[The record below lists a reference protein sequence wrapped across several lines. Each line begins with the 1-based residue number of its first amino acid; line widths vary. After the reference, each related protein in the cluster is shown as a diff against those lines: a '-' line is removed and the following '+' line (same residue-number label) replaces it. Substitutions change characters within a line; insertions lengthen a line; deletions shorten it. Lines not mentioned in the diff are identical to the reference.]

1 MTACAAGEDEPTPT
15 AVGSSG
21 PAARAVGARLAPL
34 IAQADAVVAIGPE
47 ELEASDSLEAA
58 VLDAD
63 GSLPLL
69 VECSPGAH
77 AAAGRTGIDEVI
89 EGLRAAPGVGRAL
102 VHWRPGAE
110 HGAGGVVCPT
120 DPGELLDKVAEL
132 LGSRTPIPP
141 LLLVIDADVRDFA
154 VPTVFDLV
162 LSSASLALTPA
173 ELALVVG
180 DRLSPQGLQVLR
192 EATGGV
198 PALVGAA
205 LTDLAEGRHDELV
218 TLASTA
224 AGLTPRPSRSDLER
238 LGRRWALRVV
248 EHDGDDRLAVLLNLV
263 PPLPLD
269 VTAAVASRVLHRPVG
284 TPEVRAAV
292 GRRGSALPVEGA
304 RPCAPSLLA
313 RSVVTVLMERDRAP
327 VRGMRREIVLAVID
341 PGLPVRTV
349 DRIMVL
355 AVLGDWD
362 RLDSVLAQGMMALAF
377 LTRSERTALV
387 RRWPSSG
394 DGVWPYLAAGRAFL
408 DGSWRASAAP
418 GPRPWQELR
427 YLYGATESA
436 LLPPALRN
444 LHGRVRRLTSH
455 ALVADG
461 PAARADLEAAVGVL
475 TDHVLRAHRLRDD
488 DALGPQAHEYL
499 ARLLSL
505 ALQGAADACLGAG
518 MVLRAQQCL
527 NQARSLGQL
536 TPRGDPGS
544 RRTEQGLRVR
554 MALLAATA
562 NLPAEA
568 EDHLAAYEAA
578 LETAPCVDD
587 DEAGIA
593 DVARLIVDS
602 GRGSLAVAEG
612 LGNRSVGGAVSDGYV
627 PTRPLGVAA
636 VGRALLVEQG
646 PGAAG
651 RWLHDEL
658 GRSRWAGTADWQ
670 WWPVHLTLALLDA
683 RAGRVE
689 AAESWLRLGSV
700 PQDGALVVRASAAL
714 AAGRPVEARELAAA
728 ALTAPG
734 ATSRWRLQ
742 AGGVL
747 LGADPAMT
755 AAVVARGGQWARSLD
770 HLALLPEAARRS
782 VAGLLALD
790 PGWPEAVPCPR
801 GAGAGT
807 TLTARQH
814 EILLGMERGLSSTQ
828 IAEELGVGTE
838 TVRTLTKRLYRRLNV
853 HTRGDAVV
861 VAREQG
867 LVRSA

>member
-34 IAQADAVVAIGPE
+34 IAQADAVVAIAPE
-47 ELEASDSLEAA
+47 ELEATDSLEAA

-77 AAAGRTGIDEVI
+77 AAASRTGIDEVI

-102 VHWRPGAE
+102 VHWRPWAE
-110 HGAGGVVCPT
+110 HGAGGVACPT

-224 AGLTPRPSRSDLER
+224 AGLTPRPSRSDLDR

-269 VTAAVASRVLHRPVG
+269 VTAAVASSVLHRPVG

-313 RSVVTVLMERDRAP
+313 RSAVTVLMERDRAL

-362 RLDSVLAQGMMALAF
+362 RLDSVLEQGMMALAF

-408 DGSWRASAAP
+408 DGSWRPSAAP
-418 GPRPWQELR
+418 GPRPWHELR
-427 YLYGATESA
+427 
-436 LLPPALRN
+436 
-444 LHGRVRRLTSH
+444 
-455 ALVADG
+455 
-461 PAARADLEAAVGVL
+461 
-475 TDHVLRAHRLRDD
+475 
-488 DALGPQAHEYL
+488 
-499 ARLLSL
+499 
-505 ALQGAADACLGAG
+505 
-518 MVLRAQQCL
+518 
-527 NQARSLGQL
+527 
-536 TPRGDPGS
+536 
-544 RRTEQGLRVR
+544 
-554 MALLAATA
+554 
-562 NLPAEA
+562 
-568 EDHLAAYEAA
+568 
-578 LETAPCVDD
+578 
-587 DEAGIA
+587 
-593 DVARLIVDS
+593 
-602 GRGSLAVAEG
+602 
-612 LGNRSVGGAVSDGYV
+612 
-627 PTRPLGVAA
+627 
-636 VGRALLVEQG
+636 
-646 PGAAG
+646 
-651 RWLHDEL
+651 
-658 GRSRWAGTADWQ
+658 
-670 WWPVHLTLALLDA
+670 
-683 RAGRVE
+683 
-689 AAESWLRLGSV
+689 
-700 PQDGALVVRASAAL
+700 
-714 AAGRPVEARELAAA
+714 
-728 ALTAPG
+728 
-734 ATSRWRLQ
+734 
-742 AGGVL
+742 
-747 LGADPAMT
+747 
-755 AAVVARGGQWARSLD
+755 
-770 HLALLPEAARRS
+770 
-782 VAGLLALD
+782 
-790 PGWPEAVPCPR
+790 
-801 GAGAGT
+801 
-807 TLTARQH
+807 
-814 EILLGMERGLSSTQ
+814 
-828 IAEELGVGTE
+828 
-838 TVRTLTKRLYRRLNV
+838 
-853 HTRGDAVV
+853 
-861 VAREQG
+861 
-867 LVRSA
+867 